1 MTSKSYDIITVGG
14 GLGGCAVAGAMAR
27 KGARVLVLEA
37 ETAFRDRVRGEA
49 LMPWGVA
56 EARRLG
62 IYEALAESAGHRL
75 PWWDNYHG
83 QRRTSHVDL
92 PRVTPQRAPVITFY
106 HPRMQETMVAW
117 AALAGARVSRG
128 ARAVEVKPG
137 ASPSVMVD
145 VNGRRTE
152 VRARLVIG
160 ADGRSSRVRT
170 WAGFRARRDPDHNL
184 IAGVLYDDMPVD
196 DGAAHFFLNSSI
208 GRSVLLFPQGC
219 GRVRAYVCYPSAL
232 AYRLSGDGDLERFV
246 KDSAGT
252 GAPAEQYAQA
262 RVSGPLAT
270 FDGAPAWVEHP
281 FHDGVALIGDA
292 AAASDPTW
300 GQGLSMALRDAR
312 LLRDRLLAEED
323 WDAAGH
329 AYASDHDGYFS
340 VLHKME
346 EWNSRMLLGT
356 GPEADALRAR
366 ALPLWREDR
375 TRRPETFIN
384 GPDHPADETVR
395 RRFFGEE

>member
-1 MTSKSYDIITVGG
+1 M
-14 GLGGCAVAGAMAR
+14 GGCAVAGAMAR

-62 IYEALAESAGHRL
+62 IYDAIMESAGHRL

-83 QRRTSHVDL
+83 QKRTSHVDL
-92 PRVTPQRAPVITFY
+92 PKVTPQSAPVITFY
-106 HPRMQETMVAW
+106 HPRMQEAMVAW
-117 AALAGARVSRG
+117 AELAGAEVSLGSRV
-128 ARAVEVKPG
+128 VEVKSG
-137 ASPSVMVD
+137 AGPSVVVD
-145 VNGRRTE
+145 AGGRRTE
-152 VRARLVIG
+152 IGARMVIG
-160 ADGRSSRVRT
+160 ADGRGSKVRT
-170 WAGFRARRDPDHNL
+170 WAGFRVRRDPGHNL

-196 DGAAHFFLNSSI
+196 DGAAHFFLNSSV
-208 GRSVLLFPQGC
+208 GRSVLLFPQGG
-219 GRVRAYVCYPSAL
+219 GRVRAYVCYPSTSG
-232 AYRLSGDGDLERFV
+232 YRLSGDGDLERFV
-246 KDSAGT
+246 DDSVGAG
-252 GAPAEQYAQA
+252 GPVEQYGQA
-262 RVSGPLAT
+262 RAAGPLAT
-270 FDGAPAWVEHP
+270 FDGAPTWVEHP
-281 FHDGVALIGDA
+281 FRDGVALMGDA

-312 LLRDRLLAEED
+312 LLRDRLLAEDD

-329 AYASDHDGYFS
+329 AYASDHDGYFD

-346 EWNSRMLLGT
+346 DWNSRMLLGT

-375 TRRPETFIN
+375 TRRPDTFIT